1 MCGYISFDTLLCL
14 SVSLYTSP
22 FNSEIYYSAAPYL
35 SLCNLSL
42 CGYYSTL
49 VFFFVYIFI
58 CFCFYMI
65 SMEPLY
71 SRNLLLTLITYNKPP
86 NLNKIK
92 IINKDATRIPVG
104 GMSGR
109 VLSVS
114 APDRICTTF
123 PQTIPTA
130 PVLEPYVPLSWTP
143 KWLSTPKNHNIL
155 L

>member
-1 MCGYISFDTLLCL
+1 
-14 SVSLYTSP
+14 
-22 FNSEIYYSAAPYL
+22 
-35 SLCNLSL
+35 
-42 CGYYSTL
+42 
-49 VFFFVYIFI
+49 
-58 CFCFYMI
+58 
-65 SMEPLY
+65 MEPLY